1 MVSSDKLREDFLKKN
16 EKTAGGFMKPKRLTI
31 IFFSIMMLAATPRAM
46 SHFNNYADAL
56 HQKVDAEWLNLL
68 LGFAAP
74 AEIEE
79 NAATPQNSQQPT
91 VCTKG
96 TSKDVEPATLKS
108 RTDAKSTPS
117 SLVSKKRS
125 FEYTLSNMLSAS
137 TDGSSGSAPVGLRFV
152 RKTRG
157 GVGHAPLVPGVPVAA
172 NANGRANGEY
182 SWSLTRSTLS
192 RKSKAVRALMRELT
206 TLTKTLPAGSVH
218 VSFEKDVVQPSESD
232 ADVANQ
238 ETTNGHVSSDESMR

>member
-1 MVSSDKLREDFLKKN
+1 MVSSDKLREDFLKEN

-74 AEIEE
+74 AEIEK

-125 FEYTLSNMLSAS
+125 FEYTF
-137 TDGSSGSAPVGLRFV
+137 TQ
-152 RKTRG
+152 
-157 GVGHAPLVPGVPVAA
+157 
-172 NANGRANGEY
+172 
-182 SWSLTRSTLS
+182 STLS
-192 RKSKAVRALMRELT
+192 GKSKAARALIRELT
-206 TLTKTLPAGSVH
+206 ALTSAKTRPAKTVP
-218 VSFEKDVVQPSESD
+218 VSFEKDIIQRSESD
-232 ADVANQ
+232 LDAADQ
-238 ETTNGHVSSDESMR
+238 KTSSGHVSSDESMR